1 MPDIQP
7 IDIALFLVSLAACI
21 YCVQLSRRLKSLQ
34 DTRDGLGATIMA
46 MNKSVSAVSSAT
58 QETRNQAGELAS
70 RLSQLMK
77 EADQTCER
85 LGDMIERLEACD
97 RGETHSDRNPPL
109 AHSGRPG
116 DGSLEQLSM
125 RCGRARTACRTWRA
139 AATSCLR
146 MTTPGSPATLIRASR
161 EWLEKR
167 AHMS

>member
-85 LGDMIERLEACD
+85 PGDMIERLEVCD
-97 RGETHSDRNPPL
+97 RRETHSDRNPPL

-116 DGSLEQLSM
+116 DGSLEQLIDEM
-125 RCGRARTACRTWRA
+125 RARQTRLQNVARGGDFLFEDDDSWVTRN
-139 AATSCLR
+139 TN
-146 MTTPGSPATLIRASR
+146 
-161 EWLEKR
+161 
-167 AHMS
+167 

>member
-70 RLSQLMK
+70 RLMRPTALHFVQEGMPDR
-77 EADQTCER
+77 ACER
-85 LGDMIERLEACD
+85 GGRKCHDTAG
-97 RGETHSDRNPPL
+97 RGL
-109 AHSGRPG
+109 VG
-116 DGSLEQLSM
+116 
-125 RCGRARTACRTWRA
+125 
-139 AATSCLR
+139 
-146 MTTPGSPATLIRASR
+146 
-161 EWLEKR
+161 
-167 AHMS
+167 